1 MFEYF
6 FYWFFC
12 IIQFVLVY
20 ALFFYNHVF
29 SFPLSEAV

>member
-6 FYWFFC
+6 LFFFL
-12 IIQFVLVY
+12 QFVLVY